1 MKRAFFTVWL
11 LLGAGS
17 ALAGPAVESEG
28 PLSPCAAPQ
37 AASTGGDPGQA
48 QAEPS
53 WGVEIATSFSK
64 DEALAQFAKI
74 KQDHDSVLGSYDAT
88 VIETCDLHMG
98 TKLQYSARIS
108 TDTRDEADALCG
120 KLQNDGGACIV
131 QKN

>member
-1 MKRAFFTVWL
+1 MKLALAMLGL
-11 LLGAGS
+11 LLA
-17 ALAGPAVESEG
+17 AAPAFAGPAVESEG
-28 PLSPCAAPQ
+28 PLSPCATAQSAPGNDATQ
-37 AASTGGDPGQA
+37 S

-64 DEALAQFAKI
+64 DDALAQFAKA
-74 KQDHDSVLGSYDAT
+74 KQDHNSILASYDPT

-108 TDTRDEADALCG
+108 TDTRDEADALCA
-120 KLQNDGGACIV
+120 KLRNDGGACIV